1 MEDAPHYILDIVVAK
16 RRNWV
21 LSNNEKIA
29 RLSSKT
35 KTHTKKKK
43 KQTKKKN
50 KKKRCTFITNKIS
63 SMPLKLMLYIV
74 SSIFLNLL
82 GKKKKKI
89 QEN

>member
-43 KQTKKKN
+43 KQTKKKK
-50 KKKRCTFITNKIS
+50 KKKR
-63 SMPLKLMLYIV
+63 YIV